1 MKKTRK
7 FYHITRICFCLVLRK
22 IRSILIVVC
31 KSNGVISFNLL
42 DLRWILELSNT

>member
-1 MKKTRK
+1 MKKQGSFTILLE
-7 FYHITRICFCLVLRK
+7 FFCLVLRK